1 MYVNKH
7 GIYLFQHLTY
17 TFIRCF
23 EEMLQ
28 KSYPPGIAILSMY
41 IPVLTLPVIGES
53 CTIALVMSCTYIT
66 HEQFM
71 PYHSRTHH
79 SGICIPYVQ
88 SMYIVCTC
96 LYIVRT
102 RMNHVCSTFIHATR
116 NVACL
121 CTDFSKNKKWHRSRF
136 EPMILCILTS
146 CLDRYTT
153 SVLVKLVIVA
163 LYIDCFYL

>member
-1 MYVNKH
+1 
-7 GIYLFQHLTY
+7 
-17 TFIRCF
+17 
-23 EEMLQ
+23 
-28 KSYPPGIAILSMY
+28 
-41 IPVLTLPVIGES
+41 
-53 CTIALVMSCTYIT
+53 
-66 HEQFM
+66 M

-88 SMYIVCTC
+88 SMHKECTC

-146 CLDRYTT
+146 CLDHYTT
-153 SVLVKLVIVA
+153 SVLVKIVIVA
-163 LYIDCFYL
+163 LYIYVYIVFTCRAQLTSVLSGRAQPRPAVEQSAWRRRCGGTQGTVPVAVGPSRPRPGNTDKLTRRVGSTKVP